1 VLGSRDVAIVGM
13 ACIEPGAPDVE
24 AFWAN
29 VVDGVDS
36 VTEVPGSRW
45 DQAAHFDPGYDSSR
59 RKPDE
64 EPKSISKWGGFV
76 PDVGF
81 DALSWGIPPASLAS
95 VDMAQLM
102 ALKVAA
108 EALEDAGLGPGGPRA
123 DFDRERAS
131 VIYATGSGGA
141 SDLPAGYL
149 LRLLLATHGIHQN
162 DLPPELHEFLPELT
176 EDGLPG
182 VLTSVIAGRV
192 ANRLDL
198 GGKNL
203 TVDSACASV
212 LVALD
217 IARNELLS
225 GSSDVVLC
233 GGVDLHNG
241 AQDYVSFTAAQAL
254 SRTGRCR
261 SFDAAGDGMTL
272 AEGCGC
278 LVLKRLADATRDG
291 DRIYAVVRG
300 VAGSSD
306 GRSLGLTAPR
316 QEGQERAV
324 RRAYADAGLSPAE
337 IGLVEAHGTG
347 TVAGDR
353 TELLTTTAVFT
364 EAAAAPGSIVIGSV
378 KSNIGHTKCA
388 SAVASL
394 IKAAKAAYHGVLPPT
409 LHIDRPND
417 VWDPETSP
425 FVFRDRARPWLDDRR
440 LVGVS
445 SFGFGGTN
453 FHAILENHRPTP
465 SPSPSPTSPSPEA
478 SAAAGTRAPTVA
490 PASGRPHWPAEL
502 FAFHGLPDDVSAQ
515 LDELAA
521 RLAEELVPPVQ
532 ADRWRLRDIAA
543 HVSTTG
549 SALWISRSGE
559 ISRAQ
564 NQEADADADGR
575 AGPVRL
581 AIVATDLA
589 DLAAKVEAAR
599 SGTDMVGVYRAPEG
613 SPSAATRPGDA
624 DADEEGDG
632 PEVVFLAP
640 GVDAVRPGM
649 VTDVLVALPEL
660 RDHVLAPDEIDPATV
675 DLMLPA
681 QAFGDD
687 ARARQ
692 QAALDEVATTALT
705 LAQRTLAGALQRFGV
720 VHDHVVVGDE
730 AEVAEAVRRLA
741 DDGLS
746 VFVEVGPG
754 STLTD
759 LVHRTLGDRPH
770 VAVPTDRPGE
780 HGLTTLLHALA
791 QLAVAG
797 VPVDVAALHAGR
809 GARPERWADP
819 PRKPGWIINGHFAR
833 TAAGASLPK
842 GLRPASEAPPFHIAG
857 GPAPAGGASAAEGGG
872 LAAGTN
878 GNGGAPGAAGGLSAE
893 QTAVIIEYLRIVQ
906 GVIATGSRIVQG
918 HAQAQAMADAGV
930 EIEVGSSR

>member
-24 AFWAN
+24 TFWAN

-36 VTEVPGSRW
+36 VTEVPSSRW
-45 DQAAHFDPGYDSSR
+45 DLDAHFDPTYDSSR

-81 DALSWGIPPASLAS
+81 DALAWGIPPASLAS

-102 ALKVAA
+102 ALKAAA

-141 SDLPAGYL
+141 SDLPAGYI
-149 LRLLLATHGIHQN
+149 LRLLLANHGVHQN
-162 DLPPELHEFLPELT
+162 DLPPELHAYLPELT

-217 IARNELLS
+217 IARNELLG

-254 SRTGRCR
+254 ARSGRCR
-261 SFDAAGDGMTL
+261 SFDADGDGMTL

-278 LVLKRLADATRDG
+278 LVLKRLADAERDG
-291 DRIYAVVRG
+291 DRIYAVIRG

-364 EAAAAPGSIVIGSV
+364 EAGAAPGSIVLGSV

-388 SAVASL
+388 SAIAAL
-394 IKAAKAAYHGVLPPT
+394 IKAAKATYHGVLPPT
-409 LHIDRPND
+409 LHINRPND

-453 FHAILENHRPTP
+453 FHTILENHHPTP
-465 SPSPSPTSPSPEA
+465 
-478 SAAAGTRAPTVA
+478 A
-490 PASGRPHWPAEL
+490 PASGRPHWPVEL
-502 FAFHGLPDDVSAQ
+502 VVFHGSEADVSAR
-515 LDELAA
+515 LDALAE

-532 ADRWRLRDIAA
+532 ADRWRLRDVAA
-543 HVSTTG
+543 HESSFG
-549 SALWISRSGE
+549 SGLWMSRPDE

-564 NQEADADADGR
+564 NQEALAEAAGVPADHVA
-575 AGPVRL
+575 PVRV
-581 AIVATDLA
+581 AIVASDLA
-589 DLAAKVEAAR
+589 DLAAKVDAAR
-599 SGTDMVGVYRAPEG
+599 SGTAMAGVYRADRSPAAAPE
-613 SPSAATRPGDA
+613 PGED
-624 DADEEGDG
+624 DEV
-632 PEVVFLAP
+632 PEVVFLVP
-640 GVDAVRPGM
+640 GVGAGVRPGM
-649 VTDVLVALPEL
+649 AADVLVAFPEL
-660 RDHVLAPDEIDPATV
+660 RGHVLAPDEIEPGAV
-675 DLMLPA
+675 DVMLPA
-681 QAFGDD
+681 QAFGDE

-692 QAALDEVATTALT
+692 QAALDQVATTTLT
-705 LAQRTLAGALQRFGV
+705 LAQRTLAGAIERFGV
-720 VHDHVVVGDE
+720 IPDHVVVDDADDGSD
-730 AEVAEAVRRLA
+730 VAAAVRRLA
-741 DDGLS
+741 DGGAT

-754 STLTD
+754 TALTD
-759 LVHRTLGDRPH
+759 LVDRTLGDQPH

-780 HGLTTLLHALA
+780 HGVTTLLHALA
-791 QLAVAG
+791 RLAVAG

-833 TAAGASLPK
+833 TAGGASLPK
-842 GLRPASEAPPFHIAG
+842 GLRPATEAPPFHIAG
-857 GPAPAGGASAAEGGG
+857 GPAPAEPAATTGGG
-872 LAAGTN
+872 GHAN
-878 GNGGAPGAAGGLSAE
+878 GNGDGGLSTE
-893 QTAVIIEYLRIVQ
+893 QTAVIMEYLRIVQ

-918 HAQAQAMADAGV
+918 HAQAAAAAAETPAGPV
-930 EIEVGSSR
+930 R